1 MSKIAKDFCEKY
13 GFKYVEVTYSFRG
26 IKDRRKGFDIVMPD
40 GKIVFEPKNL
50 IHHKEKWYVHS
61 HIDGHTYSF
70 DYIVRVTEK
79 LLEKFAK
86 MDEDRLYYFC
96 KYDGMGQRTGDYHS
110 IRLTRRQALIERKN
124 GSYFYLS
131 ELAVQAAA
139 WS

>member
-13 GFKYVEVTYSFRG
+13 GFRYVEVTYSFRG
-26 IKDRRKGFDIVMPD
+26 IKNRRKGFDIVMPD
-40 GKIVFEPKNL
+40 GKMVFEPKDFQY
-50 IHHKEKWYVHS
+50 HKERWSVSS

-70 DYIVRVTEK
+70 DFFVRITEK

-86 MDEDRLYYFC
+86 FDDDRLYYFC
-96 KYDGMGQRTGDYHS
+96 EYDGMGQRTGSYHS
-110 IRLTRRQALIERKN
+110 IRLTRRQALIERKK

-131 ELAVQAAA
+131 EQAAQAAA